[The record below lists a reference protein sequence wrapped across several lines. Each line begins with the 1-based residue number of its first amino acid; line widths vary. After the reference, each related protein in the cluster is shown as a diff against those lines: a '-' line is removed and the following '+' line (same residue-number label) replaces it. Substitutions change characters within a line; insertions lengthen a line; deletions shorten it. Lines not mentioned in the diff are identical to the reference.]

1 MSNLPTTRSH
11 RKGLSN
17 ISGVQFFFSC
27 ITCVTSN
34 ARSAE
39 EDRTCET
46 YPSIAYFVVYRENA
60 ACNGTTLFS
69 ALHNHDVEPEI
80 SPIRV
85 RTKNVPDKQMETAA
99 RQLFQ
104 VVKDHNNEAIQEM
117 LDVSNVY
124 CYQNVV
130 GSDEED
136 SEDEEIRPTHFPT
149 SPCALVIVNQREF
162 SERILAAAERLRSDG
177 LVVDIDMSRED
188 SFRRPTEMDTS
199 DVSAIITKI
208 EKTMRLCDHALFRSQ
223 IYAKPAGATF
233 TYVRMMDVTSYLHKL
248 LSNDCLKE
256 GVMKHFHMLEKFL
269 SHPACEVILQLQVDV
284 DLVEVSNGFCF
295 SIRNRSFRQ
304 CPIDESMRG
313 KISPRAFVP
322 YDCSTPPT
330 PAYFRDAILNSFE
343 DPTVR
348 VNFLNKFYQCLIPS
362 GMPQKV
368 RKLVVAGPKDSGKTS
383 WASVFHRIIP
393 AESIASI
400 TNERQF
406 SASMVTDDTQLVIV
420 DDWSASTMQSDLAKT
435 ILQGGWMV
443 TAVKHGEPRRV
454 MNNSPYYITTNNV
467 PDFRDENE
475 NVERRIQVFN
485 TTSLP
490 STTPGI
496 DRWIYDNAMDCIVWI
511 AEQLEAHYQHIAK
524 DELWYEPTVTRNL
537 TIPNNEGPSLFQL
550 HHVRDI
556 CPADFEDAN
565 TSTLETTPT
574 IHERFVQE
582 YRTQHL
588 EGRRRRARGCIMD
601 TDEDNIL
608 DNWENPPS
616 SGSEMSRNG
625 EAANEQETDLH
636 AQPSAS
642 ITHEAAHDQETDL
655 NAQPSASTTH
665 EAAHDQETD
674 LHAQPSASTTHEA
687 AHDQETDLHAQPSAS
702 TTHEAAH
709 DQETD
714 LHAQPSASTTHEAAH
729 DQDTDFQ
736 AHPSASTTHEA
747 AHDQETD
754 LHAQPSASTTREA
767 ANDQETG
774 NDPEASCAPTSLD
787 SPTPPADL
795 DHLIS
800 TPPEGWQLN
809 SKTYFQKVA
818 HLIKWCFNKK
828 EVRKAHVH
836 HYQERLR
843 KAELRRTPEER
854 NYWVVP
860 DPTIDASM
868 LMLGRQREIFNME
881 GFACAFPQTSA
892 HLENLRK
899 NANVRVMRDRC
910 PFSLA
915 VQALRVK
922 SGEAEE
928 EVEEEQELDRDGD
941 PANPPLSSQTYWTK
955 IKTWRPW

>member
-1 MSNLPTTRSH
+1 VCRDDVELAQNQIASKRLDLDDV
-11 RKGLSN
+11 LSN

-39 EDRTCET
+39 DERTRET

-69 ALHNHDVEPEI
+69 ALHNNDVEPEI

-85 RTKNVPDKQMETAA
+85 RTKNAPDKQMETAA

-130 GSDEED
+130 GTDEED
-136 SEDEEIRPTHFPT
+136 SEDEEITPTHFPT
-149 SPCALVIVNQREF
+149 SPCALVVVNQREF
-162 SERILAAAERLRSDG
+162 SERILAAAERLRCDG
-177 LVVDIDMSRED
+177 LVLDIDMSRED
-188 SFRRPTEMDTS
+188 SFRRPTEIDTS

-208 EKTMRLCDHALFRSQ
+208 EKAMRLCDHTLFRSQ

-248 LSNDCLKE
+248 LSNNSLKE

-269 SHPACEVILQLQVDV
+269 SHPACEVIRQLQIDV

-322 YDCSTPPT
+322 YDCSTPPN

-368 RKLVVAGPKDSGKTS
+368 RKLVVAGPKDSGKTC

-406 SASMVTDDTQLVIV
+406 SASMVTDDTQLSIV
-420 DDWSASTMQSDLAKT
+420 DDWSPNTMQSDLAKT

-511 AEQLEAHYQHIAK
+511 AEELEAHYQHIAK
-524 DELWYEPTVTRNL
+524 DELWYEPTVSRNL

-556 CPADFEDAN
+556 CPADFEDTN

-582 YRTQHL
+582 YRIQHF
-588 EGRRRRARGCIMD
+588 ERRRRRARGCMMD

-608 DNWENPPS
+608 DNRESPPS

-625 EAANEQETDLH
+625 GIVQTPPTANAIGEL
-636 AQPSAS
+636 
-642 ITHEAAHDQETDL
+642 DL
-655 NAQPSASTTH
+655 NVQPSASTTR
-665 EAAHDQETD
+665 EAAHEQETD
-674 LHAQPSASTTHEA
+674 IHG
-687 AHDQETDLHAQPSAS
+687 
-702 TTHEAAH
+702 
-709 DQETD
+709 
-714 LHAQPSASTTHEAAH
+714 
-729 DQDTDFQ
+729 
-736 AHPSASTTHEA
+736 
-747 AHDQETD
+747 
-754 LHAQPSASTTREA
+754 QPSASTTREA
-767 ANDQETG
+767 ANDQEKG
-774 NDPEASCAPTSLD
+774 NDPEASRAPTSLD

-800 TPPEGWQLN
+800 TPPEGWELN
-809 SKTYFQKVA
+809 SNTYFQKVA
-818 HLIKWCFNKK
+818 HLIKWYFNKK
-828 EVRKAHVH
+828 ELRKAHVH
-836 HYQERLR
+836 HFQERLR

-860 DPTIDASM
+860 DPTIDASL

-881 GFACAFPQTSA
+881 GFARAFPQTSVY
-892 HLENLRK
+892 LENLRK

-928 EVEEEQELDRDGD
+928 QVDEEQELDRDGD

-955 IKTWRPW
+955 IKTMVEINVLYT